1 MCVIRTGKEGETGLI
16 EIQNVSYAY
25 EDAAA
30 KALNNVSLTIND
42 GEFVAVVGHN
52 GSGKSTLLKLFMRF
66 WDTGS
71 GKSTLA
77 KHLNALLLP
86 TEGKVLVDG
95 MDTADEADTLS
106 IRQRVGMVFQN
117 PDNQLVTTIVEE
129 DVAFGP
135 ENIGVPGNEIR
146 TRVDRALAAVG
157 MEKYAHSAPNML
169 SGGQKQRIAIA
180 GMLAMQPK
188 VLVLDEATAMLDPKG
203 RRDIID
209 LVTKLH
215 KETGITVVM
224 ITQYMEEAI
233 GADRV
238 AVMSGGELILE
249 GTPKEVFSQD
259 ELLHKHRL
267 DVPVM
272 QQLANRLNAR
282 GANLPK
288 SILSVEE
295 MAQAICLSLSKN

>member
-1 MCVIRTGKEGETGLI
+1 MI

-52 GSGKSTLLKLFMRF
+52 
-66 WDTGS
+66 GS

-215 KETGITVVM
+215 RENGITVVM
-224 ITQYMEEAI
+224 ITQYMEEVI

-238 AVMSGGELILE
+238 AVMSGGELILK

-295 MAQAICLSLSKN
+295 MAQAICQSLSKN

>member
-52 GSGKSTLLKLFMRF
+52 
-66 WDTGS
+66 GS

-215 KETGITVVM
+215 KENGITVVM

-282 GANLPK
+282 GANLSK
-288 SILSVEE
+288 CILSVEE

>member
-16 EIQNVSYAY
+16 EIQNASYAY
-25 EDAAA
+25 EDAAV

-52 GSGKSTLLKLFMRF
+52 
-66 WDTGS
+66 GS

-215 KETGITVVM
+215 KENGITVVM

>member
-52 GSGKSTLLKLFMRF
+52 
-66 WDTGS
+66 GS

-215 KETGITVVM
+215 KENGITVVM

-272 QQLANRLNAR
+272 QQLANRLNAC

-288 SILSVEE
+288 SILSVEG

>member
-1 MCVIRTGKEGETGLI
+1 MIKIDHVAYRYDEEHTALKDISLEINKGEMLAI
-16 EIQNVSYAY
+16 
-25 EDAAA
+25 
-30 KALNNVSLTIND
+30 
-42 GEFVAVVGHN
+42 VGHN
-52 GSGKSTLLKLFMRF
+52 
-66 WDTGS
+66 GS

-86 TEGKVLVDG
+86 TEGRVEVDG
-95 MDTADEADTLS
+95 MDTAVEANTLN
-106 IRQRVGMVFQN
+106 IRKKVGMVFQN
-117 PDNQLVTTIVEE
+117 PDYQLVTTIVEE

-146 TRVDRALAAVG
+146 ARVDRALAAVG

-215 KETGITVVM
+215 RENGITVVM

-272 QQLANRLNAR
+272 QQLANRLNAH

-288 SILSVEE
+288 CILSVEE

>member
-16 EIQNVSYAY
+16 EIQNASYAY
-25 EDAAA
+25 EDAAV

-52 GSGKSTLLKLFMRF
+52 
-66 WDTGS
+66 GS

-215 KETGITVVM
+215 KENGITVVM
-224 ITQYMEEAI
+224 ITQYMEEVI

>member
-52 GSGKSTLLKLFMRF
+52 GSGKSTL
-66 WDTGS
+66 
-71 GKSTLA
+71 A

-95 MDTADEADTLS
+95 MDTTDEADTLS

-215 KETGITVVM
+215 KENGITVVM

-249 GTPKEVFSQD
+249 GIPKEVFSQD

>member
-52 GSGKSTLLKLFMRF
+52 
-66 WDTGS
+66 GS

-146 TRVDRALAAVG
+146 ARVDRALAAVG

-215 KETGITVVM
+215 RENGITVVM
-224 ITQYMEEAI
+224 ITQYMEEVI

-272 QQLANRLNAR
+272 QQLANRLNAH

-288 SILSVEE
+288 CILSVEE
-295 MAQAICLSLSKN
+295 MAQAICQSLSKN

>member
-1 MCVIRTGKEGETGLI
+1 MCAVRTGKEGETGLI

-52 GSGKSTLLKLFMRF
+52 
-66 WDTGS
+66 GS

-215 KETGITVVM
+215 KENGITVVM

-238 AVMSGGELILE
+238 AVMSGGEMILE

-272 QQLANRLNAR
+272 QQLANRLNAH

>member
-1 MCVIRTGKEGETGLI
+1 MI

-52 GSGKSTLLKLFMRF
+52 
-66 WDTGS
+66 GS

-215 KETGITVVM
+215 RENGITVVM
-224 ITQYMEEAI
+224 ITQYMEEVI

>member
-52 GSGKSTLLKLFMRF
+52 
-66 WDTGS
+66 GS

-215 KETGITVVM
+215 RENGITVVM

-288 SILSVEE
+288 CILSVEE
-295 MAQAICLSLSKN
+295 MAQAICQSLSKN

>member
-52 GSGKSTLLKLFMRF
+52 
-66 WDTGS
+66 GS

-146 TRVDRALAAVG
+146 ARVDRALAAVG

-215 KETGITVVM
+215 KENGITVVM
-224 ITQYMEEAI
+224 ITQYMEEVI

>member
-52 GSGKSTLLKLFMRF
+52 
-66 WDTGS
+66 GS

-215 KETGITVVM
+215 RENGITVVM

-238 AVMSGGELILE
+238 AVMSGGDLILE

>member
-1 MCVIRTGKEGETGLI
+1 MCVIRTGKEGDTGLI
-16 EIQNVSYAY
+16 EIQNVSYSY

-52 GSGKSTLLKLFMRF
+52 
-66 WDTGS
+66 GS

-215 KETGITVVM
+215 KENGITVVM

-238 AVMSGGELILE
+238 AVMSGGEMILE

>member
-1 MCVIRTGKEGETGLI
+1 MCVIRTGKEGETGLR

-52 GSGKSTLLKLFMRF
+52 
-66 WDTGS
+66 GS

-215 KETGITVVM
+215 KENGITVVM

-295 MAQAICLSLSKN
+295 MAQAICLLLSKN

>member
-16 EIQNVSYAY
+16 EIQDVSYAY

-52 GSGKSTLLKLFMRF
+52 
-66 WDTGS
+66 GS

-215 KETGITVVM
+215 KENGITVVM

-238 AVMSGGELILE
+238 AVMSRGELILE

-288 SILSVEE
+288 CILSVEE

>member
-1 MCVIRTGKEGETGLI
+1 MRKEGETGLI

-42 GEFVAVVGHN
+42 GEFAAVVGHN
-52 GSGKSTLLKLFMRF
+52 
-66 WDTGS
+66 GS

-146 TRVDRALAAVG
+146 ARVDRALAAVG

-215 KETGITVVM
+215 RENGITVVM

-272 QQLANRLNAR
+272 QQLANRLNAH

>member
-1 MCVIRTGKEGETGLI
+1 MI

-52 GSGKSTLLKLFMRF
+52 
-66 WDTGS
+66 GS

-215 KETGITVVM
+215 KENGITVVM

-272 QQLANRLNAR
+272 QQLANRLNAH
-282 GANLPK
+282 GANL
-288 SILSVEE
+288 STCILSVEE

>member
-52 GSGKSTLLKLFMRF
+52 
-66 WDTGS
+66 GS

-215 KETGITVVM
+215 KENGITVVM

-249 GTPKEVFSQD
+249 GTPKDVFSQD

-272 QQLANRLNAR
+272 QQLANRLNAH

>member
-16 EIQNVSYAY
+16 EIQNASYAY

-52 GSGKSTLLKLFMRF
+52 
-66 WDTGS
+66 GS

-188 VLVLDEATAMLDPKG
+188 VLVLDEATAMLDPQG

-215 KETGITVVM
+215 KENGITVVM

-272 QQLANRLNAR
+272 QQLANRLNAH

>member
-42 GEFVAVVGHN
+42 GEFAAVVGHN
-52 GSGKSTLLKLFMRF
+52 
-66 WDTGS
+66 GS

-215 KETGITVVM
+215 KKNGITVVM

>member
-52 GSGKSTLLKLFMRF
+52 
-66 WDTGS
+66 GS

-146 TRVDRALAAVG
+146 ARVDRALAAVG

-215 KETGITVVM
+215 RENGITVVM

-238 AVMSGGELILE
+238 AVMSGGEMILE

-272 QQLANRLNAR
+272 QQLANRLNAH

>member
-52 GSGKSTLLKLFMRF
+52 
-66 WDTGS
+66 GS

-215 KETGITVVM
+215 RENGITVVM

-288 SILSVEE
+288 CILSVEE

>member
-52 GSGKSTLLKLFMRF
+52 
-66 WDTGS
+66 GS

-215 KETGITVVM
+215 RENGITVVM

-249 GTPKEVFSQD
+249 GTPKEVFGQD

-272 QQLANRLNAR
+272 QQLANRLNAH

>member
-1 MCVIRTGKEGETGLI
+1 MI
-16 EIQNVSYAY
+16 EIHNVSYAY

-52 GSGKSTLLKLFMRF
+52 
-66 WDTGS
+66 GS

-215 KETGITVVM
+215 KENGITVVM
-224 ITQYMEEAI
+224 ITQYMEEVI

-272 QQLANRLNAR
+272 QQLANRLNAH

>member
-52 GSGKSTLLKLFMRF
+52 
-66 WDTGS
+66 GS

-146 TRVDRALAAVG
+146 ARVDRALAAVG

-215 KETGITVVM
+215 KENGITVVM
-224 ITQYMEEAI
+224 ITQYMEEVI

-288 SILSVEE
+288 STLSVEE

>member
-52 GSGKSTLLKLFMRF
+52 
-66 WDTGS
+66 GS

-209 LVTKLH
+209 LVTKLL
-215 KETGITVVM
+215 KENGKTVVM
-224 ITQYMEEAI
+224 IPQYMEEAI

-288 SILSVEE
+288 SILSVEG

>member
-52 GSGKSTLLKLFMRF
+52 GSGKSTL
-66 WDTGS
+66 
-71 GKSTLA
+71 A

-106 IRQRVGMVFQN
+106 IRQRGGMVFQN

-215 KETGITVVM
+215 KENGITVVM

>member
-52 GSGKSTLLKLFMRF
+52 
-66 WDTGS
+66 GS

-209 LVTKLH
+209 LVERLH
-215 KETGITVVM
+215 KENGITVVM

-238 AVMSGGELILE
+238 AVMSGGELILD
-249 GTPKEVFSQD
+249 GTPKEVFGQD

-295 MAQAICLSLSKN
+295 MAQAICQSLSKN

>member
-52 GSGKSTLLKLFMRF
+52 
-66 WDTGS
+66 GS

-157 MEKYAHSAPNML
+157 MEKYVHSAPNML

-215 KETGITVVM
+215 KENGITVVM

-249 GTPKEVFSQD
+249 GTPKEVFGQD

-295 MAQAICLSLSKN
+295 MAQAICQSLSKN